1 MRCNRII
8 DCGFAKSLPLQFAV
22 SFPRFLAIKPPQT
35 DVTQSADIVAF
46 SLASLQPSPVLQTDR
61 QCVMSYLSSKM
72 TSLIQSISVVLSAPN
87 VNWRFLIFE
96 ATCSNGLHEWM
107 VKVLWLLPGTRG
119 EWNDLSN
126 VLLTE
131 EVDRLLA
138 GMIDQR
144 SWLSR
149 EMLVDAIKSNAKPPK
164 SELRLISTAQ
174 PKSIQPQ

>member
-1 MRCNRII
+1 
-8 DCGFAKSLPLQFAV
+8 
-22 SFPRFLAIKPPQT
+22 
-35 DVTQSADIVAF
+35 
-46 SLASLQPSPVLQTDR
+46 
-61 QCVMSYLSSKM
+61 M

-96 ATCSNGLHEWM
+96 ATCSNGFHEWM

-138 GMIDQR
+138 GMIGQ
-144 SWLSR
+144 
-149 EMLVDAIKSNAKPPK
+149 KS
-164 SELRLISTAQ
+164 
-174 PKSIQPQ
+174 